1 MLNIILD
8 EPPTAYPADSGTQP
22 AELTGTKKNTDADFK
37 RQYLDFVFEKI
48 WKQNHV
54 NVTGK

>member
-22 AELTGTKKNTDADFK
+22 AELTGTKKKTA
-37 RQYLDFVFEKI
+37 
-48 WKQNHV
+48 QN
-54 NVTGK
+54 